1 MNLKKYKDW
10 ITPAIMFL
18 VSIVVF
24 IVYINIKVFEI
35 AILIQI
41 ILSFM
46 GTLVIP
52 TFNLFSKKIK
62 IPLFLNILIAINLI
76 LAMDLG
82 SALRFYDL
90 FLIWDKF
97 CHMYFGFEVAI
108 IFTYIAQLLKIDKI
122 NIVGYSVIM
131 MTFVL
136 GCAAVWEMGEFFMD
150 SNFGDDFQNIVRS
163 QELGRLPQS
172 DTIWDIIVAA
182 IGDLIY
188 LAIYLPE
195 CYLSDFKIHNAL
207 GFHLNQ
213 EQK

>member
-1 MNLKKYKDW
+1 MNFLKKYKDF
-10 ITPAIMFL
+10 ITPALMFV
-18 VSIVVF
+18 VSIIVF
-24 IVYINIKVFEI
+24 IVYINIKVFEV
-35 AILIQI
+35 AILMQI
-41 ILSFM
+41 ILSFL
-46 GTLVIP
+46 GTLIIP
-52 TFNLFSKKIK
+52 IFNIFSKKVK
-62 IPLFLNILIAINLI
+62 IPLFLNILITLNLI

-90 FLIWDKF
+90 FLIWDKV

-150 SNFGDDFQNIVRS
+150 SNFGTEFQNIIRS

-172 DTIWDIIVAA
+172 DTLWDIIVAA

-195 CYLSDFKIHNAL
+195 RYATNFKIHNSL
-207 GFHLNQ
+207 GFQLN
-213 EQK
+213 KA